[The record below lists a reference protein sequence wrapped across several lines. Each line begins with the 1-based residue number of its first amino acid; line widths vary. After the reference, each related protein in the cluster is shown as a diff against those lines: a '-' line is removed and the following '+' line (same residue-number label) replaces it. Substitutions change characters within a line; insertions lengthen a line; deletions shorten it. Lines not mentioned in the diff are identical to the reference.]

1 MPPRRE
7 LPPRGPGHPRRRPIP
22 EAVPD
27 VGLVQQEQQE
37 QQEERSPP
45 RVRRRSEIEGE
56 PEPPAPQRE
65 NEIALQQENAN
76 LRAEIRALRER
87 QELLELREEVRIF
100 REREGIARDR
110 PQAAPEAPPAPAPPA
125 PVPRAPIRRVLGD
138 EGVSIT
144 DFLKFQTPEFNGE
157 RHEDPQDFIDY
168 TEKMVKIMTCYDAR
182 KIELVGIK
190 LRKNAWEWF
199 RRNIEEQ
206 LHSENPPTWEDF
218 KHALIDEFISPYERQ
233 NRALQFERLKQ
244 SYGMN
249 VDDYASEFLRLCKFA
264 NMIVPT
270 EAAKMERYK
279 MGLLPLLYGTVAAV
293 EFPNLS
299 RLIDKTRQLEAKF
312 KEGRVER
319 DRRRKGK

>member
-1 MPPRRE
+1 
-7 LPPRGPGHPRRRPIP
+7 
-22 EAVPD
+22 
-27 VGLVQQEQQE
+27 
-37 QQEERSPP
+37 
-45 RVRRRSEIEGE
+45 
-56 PEPPAPQRE
+56 
-65 NEIALQQENAN
+65 
-76 LRAEIRALRER
+76 
-87 QELLELREEVRIF
+87 
-100 REREGIARDR
+100 
-110 PQAAPEAPPAPAPPA
+110 
-125 PVPRAPIRRVLGD
+125 
-138 EGVSIT
+138 
-144 DFLKFQTPEFNGE
+144 
-157 RHEDPQDFIDY
+157 
-168 TEKMVKIMTCYDAR
+168 MVKIMTCSDAR

-206 LHSENPPTWEDF
+206 LYSENPPTWEDF

-244 SYGMN
+244 SFGMS

-279 MGLLPLLYGTVAAV
+279 MGLLPLLYGAVAAI

-319 DRRRKGK
+319 DMRRRKGKGQSSRGREERSGFQNKQAESTMQSTPQGFHPRGQGGNRNQGASVFSAPSGTQNPARTGSEQSQARGQTAYNVCGR